1 MVTEVESGGPDQRRG
16 RRRTHSGEES
26 DNSEAVSSNTSR
38 ETSAEPGSKRK
49 RGRGRPGGVRAQ
61 FRCVGHWRE
70 DHGQPLFGVSVNNHL
85 AEPDGDK
92 RPVVFATVGFNRVT
106 IYQCEDDDIKM
117 LQCYADPDPE
127 ENFYTCAWSYDAD
140 TNKPLLA
147 AAGARG
153 IVRLFSPASMTCIRH
168 FVGHGHAVNE
178 VKFHPRDPNLL
189 LSVSKDHAMRLWN
202 IKTEHNIA
210 ILGGVEGH
218 RDEVLSADFNA
229 AGTRIISSG
238 MDHSLKIWRFD
249 TEELEEAIEA
259 SYSHDTVRTKEA
271 FPTELCHFPDF
282 STRDIHRNY
291 VDCCRWFG
299 DFILSKSCENKI
311 VFWKPGNLDKETEVV
326 DRLSENKSVVIHQL
340 DLRDCDIWFMR
351 FSLDP
356 SSRLLALGNQAGR
369 IWVWDLET
377 EEPRQI
383 RGVQLSHAKCTS
395 AVRQTSWSADGRMLV
410 GVCDDGTIWRWDRVS
425 Q

>member
-1 MVTEVESGGPDQRRG
+1 MVTEGESGGPGQRLG
-16 RRRTHSGEES
+16 RRRTHSGES
-26 DNSEAVSSNTSR
+26 DTSEVVSSNTSR

-49 RGRGRPGGVRAQ
+49 RGRGRPGGARAQ

-85 AEPDGDK
+85 AEAGDK
-92 RPVVFATVGFNRVT
+92 SPVVFATVGFNRVT
-106 IYQCEDDDIKM
+106 IYQCEDDDIKL

-178 VKFHPRDPNLL
+178 VKFHPKDPNLL

-218 RDEVLSADFNA
+218 RDEVLSADFNS

-311 VFWKPGNLDKETEVV
+311 VCWKPGSLDKETEVV

-395 AVRQTSWSADGRMLV
+395 AVRQTSWSQDGRMLV

>member
-1 MVTEVESGGPDQRRG
+1 MVTEGESGGPEQRLG

-26 DNSEAVSSNTSR
+26 DNSEVVSSNTSR

-49 RGRGRPGGVRAQ
+49 RGRGRPGGARAQ

-85 AEPDGDK
+85 AEDGDK

-229 AGTRIISSG
+229 TGTRIISSG

-326 DRLSENKSVVIHQL
+326 DRLSESKSVVIHQL

-395 AVRQTSWSADGRMLV
+395 AVRQTSWSLDGRMLV

>member
-1 MVTEVESGGPDQRRG
+1 MVTEGESGGPDQRLG

-26 DNSEAVSSNTSR
+26 DNSEVVSSNTSR

-49 RGRGRPGGVRAQ
+49 RGRGRPGGSRAQ

-85 AEPDGDK
+85 AEAGDK
-92 RPVVFATVGFNRVT
+92 SPVVFATVGFNRVT

-218 RDEVLSADFNA
+218 RDEVLSADFNS

-311 VFWKPGNLDKETEVV
+311 VFWKPGNLDKETEMV

-395 AVRQTSWSADGRMLV
+395 AVRQTSWSWDGRMLV

>member
-1 MVTEVESGGPDQRRG
+1 MGNE
-16 RRRTHSGEES
+16 
-26 DNSEAVSSNTSR
+26 
-38 ETSAEPGSKRK
+38 
-49 RGRGRPGGVRAQ
+49 
-61 FRCVGHWRE
+61 
-70 DHGQPLFGVSVNNHL
+70 
-85 AEPDGDK
+85 
-92 RPVVFATVGFNRVT
+92 
-106 IYQCEDDDIKM
+106 M
-117 LQCYADPDPE
+117 
-127 ENFYTCAWSYDAD
+127 
-140 TNKPLLA
+140 
-147 AAGARG
+147 
-153 IVRLFSPASMTCIRH
+153 FS
-168 FVGHGHAVNE
+168 
-178 VKFHPRDPNLL
+178 
-189 LSVSKDHAMRLWN
+189 
-202 IKTEHNIA
+202 
-210 ILGGVEGH
+210 
-218 RDEVLSADFNA
+218 
-229 AGTRIISSG
+229 
-238 MDHSLKIWRFD
+238 RFD

-311 VFWKPGNLDKETEVV
+311 VCWKPGSLDRETEVV

-395 AVRQTSWSADGRMLV
+395 AVRQTSWSRDGRMLV

>member
-1 MVTEVESGGPDQRRG
+1 
-16 RRRTHSGEES
+16 
-26 DNSEAVSSNTSR
+26 
-38 ETSAEPGSKRK
+38 
-49 RGRGRPGGVRAQ
+49 
-61 FRCVGHWRE
+61 
-70 DHGQPLFGVSVNNHL
+70 
-85 AEPDGDK
+85 
-92 RPVVFATVGFNRVT
+92 
-106 IYQCEDDDIKM
+106 M
-117 LQCYADPDPE
+117 L
-127 ENFYTCAWSYDAD
+127 S
-140 TNKPLLA
+140 
-147 AAGARG
+147 
-153 IVRLFSPASMTCIRH
+153 
-168 FVGHGHAVNE
+168 
-178 VKFHPRDPNLL
+178 
-189 LSVSKDHAMRLWN
+189 
-202 IKTEHNIA
+202 
-210 ILGGVEGH
+210 
-218 RDEVLSADFNA
+218 
-229 AGTRIISSG
+229 
-238 MDHSLKIWRFD
+238 RFD

-311 VFWKPGNLDKETEVV
+311 VCWKPGSLDRETEVV

-383 RGVQLSHAKCTS
+383 RGVQLDSSEHAWP
-395 AVRQTSWSADGRMLV
+395 AVHVARDAQRVHHAVARVALPHQRGDGVLARRRPAHTWAH
-410 GVCDDGTIWRWDRVS
+410 DEK
-425 Q
+425 

>member
-1 MVTEVESGGPDQRRG
+1 MVTEGESGGPDQRLG

-26 DNSEAVSSNTSR
+26 DNSEVVSSNTSR

-49 RGRGRPGGVRAQ
+49 RGRGRPGGARAQ

-85 AEPDGDK
+85 AEDGDK

-229 AGTRIISSG
+229 TGTRIISSG

-326 DRLSENKSVVIHQL
+326 DRLSESKSVVIHQL

-395 AVRQTSWSADGRMLV
+395 AVRQTSWSLDGRMLV